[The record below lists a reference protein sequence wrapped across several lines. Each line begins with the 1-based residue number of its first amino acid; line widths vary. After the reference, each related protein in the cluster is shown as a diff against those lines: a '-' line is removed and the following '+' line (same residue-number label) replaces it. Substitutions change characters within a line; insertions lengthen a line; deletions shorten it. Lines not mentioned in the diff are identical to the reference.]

1 MTQLC
6 LVSGAGA
13 RSRKEAEGEEME
25 RKRTG
30 ARWEFGQVSWV
41 GAKSWGRC
49 IGDVLSRQHQCV
61 LSSSPVFP
69 CASVWGGM
77 WRGQVSAQRVL
88 LVQQERQAVAELAR
102 DGLLVRCSPL
112 PLETSEWVPETGILA
127 ASHEVGRLPNPKG
140 MRCLVSCL
148 HVPHG
153 CNGKMKGGQ
162 TPAGKN
168 CRHFST
174 L

>member
-1 MTQLC
+1 
-6 LVSGAGA
+6 
-13 RSRKEAEGEEME
+13 ME
-25 RKRTG
+25 RKRAG

-41 GAKSWGRC
+41 GAKSWRKC
-49 IGDVLSRQHQCV
+49 IGDMLSRQHQCV

-77 WRGQVSAQRVL
+77 WRGQVPAQRVL
-88 LVQQERQAVAELAR
+88 VQEERQAVAELAK
-102 DGLLVRCSPL
+102 DGLLVKCSPL

-127 ASHEVGRLPNPKG
+127 ASHEVGGLPNPKG
-140 MRCLVSCL
+140 SRCLVRHL

-153 CNGKMKGGQ
+153 CKGKMKREEI
-162 TPAGKN
+162 PAGKN
-168 CRHFST
+168 CRHSST